1 MEAQSEQIRGYVPT
15 EIIATLNDL
24 ARLSQQIV
32 SGVNRPGASTVLEQL
47 LRLFG
52 VQRGALLLTL
62 QKPGG
67 TSQSPMFSSKK
78 SIRPFAL
85 QGMSEEEALE
95 RLGTFTFDGTDV
107 QSIVVA
113 PGWIIGKIPIVT
125 SETSMEMGQSSGALP
140 LYAILLLGWTGKDK
154 VAAAEHGRG
163 LLPLVTNV
171 VGTVIANVLLT
182 ERVQTLENSSSRSA
196 IHEMELLKAELLAT
210 ISHELRSPLASIKG
224 YAATLLRHEQRIS
237 FEERHEFLLA
247 INESSDRLAVLIDR
261 LLEMSQLET
270 GTIALERTE
279 INLPH
284 LVRESMTALG
294 QRLDD
299 QRPAQF
305 EGPYRADISNNHSPE
320 QVSFTLRMEDADGL
334 PSNVEPVIEAD
345 RQRLREV
352 LDNLLENASIYS
364 PDGGIVEVVLRP
376 IVVSDPVGK
385 PRVLTGDER
394 ATGRAAVPSIT
405 TERKRQMIEIR
416 IHDQGIGIPKEQLER
431 VFEHFHRLDTRLTR
445 EVNGLGLGLAICKR
459 IVELHD
465 GVIWAESEPGQ
476 GSTFYV
482 WLPMLPY

>member
-1 MEAQSEQIRGYVPT
+1 MEPQSEHLRGYVPT
-15 EIIATLNDL
+15 EIIAALNDL
-24 ARLSQQIV
+24 ARLSPQVV
-32 SGVNRPGASTVLEQL
+32 SGANSFGARTVLQRL
-47 LRLFG
+47 LHLFG

-62 QKPGG
+62 QKQGG
-67 TSQSPMFSSKK
+67 TGQSPGFSNRK

-85 QGMSEEEALE
+85 QEMNEEEALE
-95 RLGTFTFDGTDV
+95 LLGTFTFDSTDM

-113 PGWIIGKIPIVT
+113 PGWIIGKIPIVM
-125 SETSMEMGQSSGALP
+125 SETALGTSQSSVALP

-163 LLPLVTNV
+163 LLPLVADV
-171 VGTVIANVLLT
+171 VGTVIANVLLA
-182 ERVQTLENSSSRSA
+182 ERVQILENSSSRSA

-247 INESSDRLAVLIDR
+247 INESSDRLAILIDR

-270 GTIALERTE
+270 STITLERRE
-279 INLPH
+279 INLSH
-284 LVRESMTALG
+284 LIHESITALG
-294 QRLDD
+294 QRLVRSDGSSPSD
-299 QRPAQF
+299 L
-305 EGPYRADISNNHSPE
+305 SNNHSSE
-320 QVSFTLRMEDADGL
+320 QVTFMLQIEDAAGL
-334 PSNVEPVIEAD
+334 PSKSEPIIEGD

-352 LDNLLENASIYS
+352 LDNLLENANIYS
-364 PDGGIVEVVLRP
+364 PEGGIVKIVLRP
-376 IVVSDPVGK
+376 IVVSDPVSK
-385 PRVLTGDER
+385 ARVLTGDER
-394 ATGRAAVPSIT
+394 VNGRNVAPVTTTG
-405 TERKRQMIEIR
+405 RKRQMIEIR
-416 IHDQGIGIPKEQLER
+416 IHDQGIGIPEEQLER
-431 VFEHFHRLDTRLTR
+431 IFEHFHRLDTRLTR

>member
-1 MEAQSEQIRGYVPT
+1 MRR
-15 EIIATLNDL
+15 LN
-24 ARLSQQIV
+24 
-32 SGVNRPGASTVLEQL
+32 
-47 LRLFG
+47 
-52 VQRGALLLTL
+52 
-62 QKPGG
+62 
-67 TSQSPMFSSKK
+67 M
-78 SIRPFAL
+78 
-85 QGMSEEEALE
+85 
-95 RLGTFTFDGTDV
+95 DV
-107 QSIVVA
+107 A
-113 PGWIIGKIPIVT
+113 
-125 SETSMEMGQSSGALP
+125 
-140 LYAILLLGWTGKDK
+140 
-154 VAAAEHGRG
+154 
-163 LLPLVTNV
+163 LLPLVADV
-171 VGTVIANVLLT
+171 VGTVIANVLLA
-182 ERVQTLENSSSRSA
+182 ERVQMLENSSSRNS

-210 ISHELRSPLASIKG
+210 ISHELRSPLTSIKG

-270 GTIALERTE
+270 GTIVLERTE

-294 QRLDD
+294 QRLGD
-299 QRPAQF
+299 QYLARSDGEYPTV
-305 EGPYRADISNNHSPE
+305 RAAHRVPE

-334 PSNVEPVIEAD
+334 PSNAEPVIEAD

-364 PDGGIVEVVLRP
+364 PNGGVIEVVLRP

-385 PRVLTGDER
+385 ARTLTGDER
-394 ATGRAAVPSIT
+394 TNGRAAAPSSA
-405 TERKRQMIEIR
+405 TERKRHMIEIC

-476 GSTFYV
+476 GSTFYI
-482 WLPMLPY
+482 WLPVLPYKER